1 MHTLDYRTRP
11 TPPTPKNLKK
21 TRRRM
26 LTLATV
32 VLLIILAIAT
42 FLAAWPHILAEY
54 PEKWYPGREPKGY
67 QPKNY

>member
-1 MHTLDYRTRP
+1 
-11 TPPTPKNLKK
+11 
-21 TRRRM
+21 M

-32 VLLIILAIAT
+32 VLLLILAIAT